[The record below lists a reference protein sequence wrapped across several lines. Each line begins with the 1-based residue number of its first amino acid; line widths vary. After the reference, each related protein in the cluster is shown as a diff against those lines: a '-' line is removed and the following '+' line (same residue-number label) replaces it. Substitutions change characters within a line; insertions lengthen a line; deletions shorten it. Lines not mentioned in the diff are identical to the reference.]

1 MNDSPSLED
10 QLKQLVQRLEDLE
23 RLVQSQIQRIFALEQ
38 QVGRGAVRAEV
49 PPLSPTKIPPGPAEK
64 VVVPSPPPTPGVEQ
78 APFWAQ
84 SANESKD
91 VRGESLET
99 VIGGNWLNKI
109 GIVAIVLG
117 MTYFLKYAIENRWIG
132 EMGRVVLGVI
142 TGLGLLFCGEALQR
156 RQYRAYGITIA
167 AGGIAILYFS
177 IFAAFNFY
185 SLITQ
190 LPALFLMVMITTSAV
205 VMALRYDANVI
216 AWIGIL
222 GGFLTPVMLSTGR
235 DNQVGLFIYIALL
248 DSGVLALA
256 YFKEWRTLNLLA
268 FLLTQL
274 TFLAWVSG
282 FYTEAKLWRTEFFLT
297 LFFLIFAV
305 MSFLYNVVHRKAS
318 QARDLTL
325 IFMNGAVYF
334 LWTYSLLQSK
344 YFDYLGLYAV
354 LMAAVYVALGSVAH
368 RRSRQ
373 DNLLFLIFLS
383 MALTCLT
390 LAIPIQLKQNWITV
404 GWAVE
409 AVILTWIGF
418 HLANTKLR
426 LAAFLV
432 AALVA
437 IRLLFYDTSFIS
449 PATDP
454 GFAVL
459 LNKRSAT
466 FFAGIIAIFAMAYLY
481 AQHRDK
487 LVGQEASRI
496 AGLIIAANFLLIFL
510 LTTEVGHYFQIRYH
524 RERVYQLQRDI
535 HGQKELAISALWAAY
550 SILLVTLGI
559 LRKYRPIRL
568 LAILLF
574 GVTILKVFLLDLS
587 DLEKVYRI
595 ISFIGLGI
603 ILLAVS
609 FMYQKYRNQIN
620 EFVLK

>member
-1 MNDSPSLED
+1 MNDSPSFED
-10 QLKQLVQRLEDLE
+10 QLKQLAQRLEGLE

-38 QVGRGAVRAEV
+38 QLGGGAVRAEA
-49 PPLSPTKIPPGPAEK
+49 PSPAPIKIPA
-64 VVVPSPPPTPGVEQ
+64 PPPEKIVASTPLPAPRVEQ
-78 APFWAQ
+78 VPFWAQ
-84 SANESKD
+84 SANESKATPS
-91 VRGESLET
+91 ESLET

-109 GIVAIVLG
+109 GIVAIILG
-117 MTYFLKYAIENRWIG
+117 MAYFLKYAIDNRWIG
-132 EMGRVVLGVI
+132 EMGRVVLGVL

-156 RQYRAYGITIA
+156 KQYRAYGITIA

-185 SLITQ
+185 SLIAQ

-205 VMALRYDANVI
+205 LMALRYDARVI

-256 YFKEWRTLNLLA
+256 YFKEWRTLNLVA
-268 FLLTQL
+268 FVLTQL

-297 LFFLIFAV
+297 LSFVIFAV

-318 QARDLTL
+318 EARDLSL
-325 IFMNGAVYF
+325 IFLNGSAYF
-334 LWTYSLLQSK
+334 LWTYSLLESK

-354 LMAAVYVALGSVAH
+354 LMAAIYVALGSIAH
-368 RRSRQ
+368 RRARQ
-373 DNLLFLIFLS
+373 DSLLFLIFLS
-383 MALTCLT
+383 MSLTCLT
-390 LAIPIQLKQNWITV
+390 LAIPIQLKQNWITI

-418 HLANTKLR
+418 HLSDSKVR
-426 LAAFLV
+426 LAGFLV

-437 IRLLFYDTSFIS
+437 IRLLFYDSNFLSSAADQSF
-449 PATDP
+449 T
-454 GFAVL
+454 FL

-466 FFAGIIAIFAMAYLY
+466 FIVGILAILAMAYLY
-481 AQHRDK
+481 VQYREK
-487 LVGQEASRI
+487 LVGEEASRI

-510 LTTEVGHYFQIRYH
+510 LTTELSHYFDLRYY
-524 RERVYQLQRDI
+524 REKVYQLQRDI

-550 SILLVTLGI
+550 SILLVILGI
-559 LRKYRPIRL
+559 LRKYQPIRL

-587 DLEKVYRI
+587 DLEKIYRI

-603 ILLAVS
+603 VLLAVS

>member
-10 QLKQLVQRLEDLE
+10 QLKQLVQRLEGLE

-38 QVGRGAVRAEV
+38 QVGKGAVRAEV
-49 PPLSPTKIPPGPAEK
+49 PPLSPTKILPGPAEK
-64 VVVPSPPPTPGVEQ
+64 VVVPSPPPASSVQQTPFE
-78 APFWAQ
+78 AQ
-84 SANESKD
+84 SVNDSKT
-91 VRGESLET
+91 VPVESLET

-109 GIVAIVLG
+109 GIVAIILG
-117 MTYFLKYAIENRWIG
+117 MAYFLKYAIDTRWIG

-156 RQYRAYGITIA
+156 KQYRAYGITIA

-205 VMALRYDANVI
+205 VMALRYDAKVI

-383 MALTCLT
+383 MGLTCLT
-390 LAIPIQLKQNWITV
+390 LAIPIQLKQNWITI

-418 HLANTKLR
+418 HLADYKLR
-426 LAAFLV
+426 LAGFLV
-432 AALVA
+432 ATLLA
-437 IRLLFYDTSFIS
+437 IRLLFYDTLS
-449 PATDP
+449 PVTDL

-459 LNKRSAT
+459 LNERSAT
-466 FFAGIIAIFAMAYLY
+466 FLAGIIAIFAMAYLY
-481 AQHRDK
+481 AQHREK

-510 LTTEVGHYFQIRYH
+510 LTTELSHYFDFCYD
-524 RERVYQLQRDI
+524 REKVYQLQRDI

-559 LRKYRPIRL
+559 LRKYQPIRL

-587 DLEKVYRI
+587 DLEKLYRI